1 MTLSTLN
8 IIDPIKFD
16 KRIKHSFIEAVDAVK
31 HGARLSLTSIGRSL
45 AQSNNSIEKYGIKRI
60 DRLLG
65 NQTLHQNRINIYQ
78 QLAIQFSNIKQLFIA
93 IDWSSVYSSKFVMLR
108 AAVAFKGRAFTLYE
122 EVHPENTMGNSK
134 IQSDFLKT
142 LKHIIPKSCEPVIYT
157 DAGFKVPWFKD
168 VEALGWH
175 WLART
180 RGLVK
185 CITKELIDWQ
195 YTHDYHHLATS
206 KPMELEG
213 LLLGKRQKHSC
224 RGVLFKGKKQ
234 VQKSNK
240 KPKRPNCNDYKKHK
254 KSSKEPWFLVSNLP
268 KATFNAQNLVNIY
281 KRRMTIEEAFRDTKN
296 EYYGLGLKRSRS
308 NHIERLQTLLLI
320 ALIAQYTLYVIGKAA
335 EILKYHYD
343 FQANTIKNR
352 RVLSYC
358 YLGKR
363 ILAHKNY
370 HIPECIIK
378 KAQRSLINEA
388 K

>member
-16 KRIKHSFIEAVDAVK
+16 KRIKYSFIEAVDAVK

-65 NQTLHQNRINIYQ
+65 NQTLHQNRIKIYQ

-142 LKHIIPKSCEPVIYT
+142 LSHIIPKNCAPVIYT
-157 DAGFKVPWFKD
+157 DAGFKVPWFK
-168 VEALGWH
+168 EIQALGWH

-180 RGLVK
+180 RGLIK
-185 CITKELIDWQ
+185 CSTQDHTDWK
-195 YTHDYHHLATS
+195 YTHDYHDLATS
-206 KPMELEG
+206 KPTELKG

-224 RGVLFKGKKQ
+224 RGVLFRGKKQ
-234 VQKSNK
+234 VQKSSK

-268 KATFNAQNLVNIY
+268 KEMFKAQDLVNIY

-308 NHIERLQTLLLI
+308 NNIERLQALLLI

-335 EILKYHYD
+335 EILKYHYH
-343 FQANTIKNR
+343 FQANTIKKR

-363 ILAHKNY
+363 ILKHQNY